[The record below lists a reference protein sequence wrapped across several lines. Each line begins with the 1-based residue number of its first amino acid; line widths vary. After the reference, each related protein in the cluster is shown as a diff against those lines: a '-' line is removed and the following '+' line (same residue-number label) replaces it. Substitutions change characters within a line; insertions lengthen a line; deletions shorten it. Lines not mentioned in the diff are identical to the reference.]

1 MSSTIEPGSVGA
13 WFLASRPKTL
23 PAAVVPV
30 AVGTACAYS
39 LDSAAWDAAAA
50 ALIGALFIQIGTNL
64 ANDVYDHE
72 KGADTGDR
80 LGPTR
85 AVQAGLLS
93 PRQVRVGMAVTF
105 LLASVA
111 GLYLATVA
119 GWQIFAVG
127 VLSILAGIA
136 YTGGPFPLA
145 YNGLGDVFVMVFFGF
160 VAVCG
165 TAWVQMGTVPALA
178 LVASLPVGALAT
190 AMLVVNNLRDVDT
203 DRLAGKRTLVV
214 RFGRSQALLQYPLML
229 LLAYGAAI
237 AMAFVPGTGWG
248 ALLPLL
254 TLPLAFRLHT
264 ELRSR
269 SGTDLNDTL
278 AGTAKLL
285 LLFGFSLTLGLLS
298 GL

>member
-1 MSSTIEPGSVGA
+1 V
-13 WFLASRPKTL
+13 LASRPKTL

-30 AVGTACAYS
+30 AVGTACAYRLES
-39 LDSAAWDAAAA
+39 WAWDAALA
-50 ALIGALFIQIGTNL
+50 ALVGALFIQVGTNL

-72 KGADTGDR
+72 KGADTSAR
-80 LGPTR
+80 LGPLR

-93 PRQVRVGMAVTF
+93 PGQIRVGMALTF

-111 GLYLATVA
+111 GLYLASVA

-127 VLSILAGIA
+127 VISILAGIA

-165 TAWVQMGTVPALA
+165 TAWVQMGTVPPLA
-178 LVASLPVGALAT
+178 WVASLPVGALAT

-203 DRLAGKRTLVV
+203 DREAGKRTLVV
-214 RFGRSQALLQYPLML
+214 RFGRSQALAQYPLML
-229 LLAYGAAI
+229 VLAYGAPL
-237 AMAFVPGTGWG
+237 AMFFVPGGGLG
-248 ALLPLL
+248 ALLPLV
-254 TLPLAFRLHT
+254 TLPLGWRLHR
-264 ELRSR
+264 ELRAGR
-269 SGTDLNDTL
+269 GAALNETL

-285 LLFGFSLTLGLLS
+285 LLFGFSLALGLASPL
-298 GL
+298 

>member
-1 MSSTIEPGSVGA
+1 M
-13 WFLASRPKTL
+13 LASRPKTL

-39 LDSAAWDAAAA
+39 LGSWAWDAALA
-50 ALIGALFIQIGTNL
+50 ALVGALFIQVGTNL

-72 KGADTGDR
+72 KGADTSDR
-80 LGPTR
+80 LGPVR

-93 PRQVRVGMAVTF
+93 PGHVRVGMALTF

-111 GLYLATVA
+111 GLYLASVA

-127 VLSILAGIA
+127 VISILAGIA

-160 VAVCG
+160 VAVGG
-165 TAWVQMGTVPALA
+165 TAWVQMGTVPPLA
-178 LVASLPVGALAT
+178 WVASLPVGALAT

-203 DRLAGKRTLVV
+203 DREAGKRTLVV
-214 RFGRSQALLQYPLML
+214 RFGRRQALAQYPLML
-229 LLAYGAAI
+229 ALAYAA
-237 AMAFVPGTGWG
+237 AVALLFVPGGGWG

-254 TLPLAFRLHT
+254 TLPLAWRLHGD
-264 ELRSR
+264 LRSR
-269 SGTDLNDTL
+269 SGTSLNETL

-285 LLFGFSLTLGLLS
+285 LLFGFSLALGLASTL
-298 GL
+298 

>member
-1 MSSTIEPGSVGA
+1 MSNSLEPGSAGA
-13 WFLASRPKTL
+13 WLLASRPKTL

-39 LDSAAWDAAAA
+39 LDSASWDAAAA
-50 ALIGALFIQIGTNL
+50 ALIGALFIQVGTNL

-93 PRQVRVGMAVTF
+93 PRQVRIGMAVTF

-111 GLYLATVA
+111 GLYLASVA

-127 VLSILAGIA
+127 VVSILAGIA

-165 TAWVQMGTVPALA
+165 TAWVQMGAVPALA
-178 LVASLPVGALAT
+178 VLAALPVGALAT

-214 RFGRSQALLQYPLML
+214 RFGRSQALAQYPSML
-229 LLAYGAAI
+229 LLAYGAVI
-237 AMAFVPGTGWG
+237 AMVFVPGGSWA

-254 TLPLAFRLHT
+254 TLPLAFRLHG

-269 SGTDLNDTL
+269 TGTALNNTL

-285 LLFGFSLTLGLLS
+285 LLFGFTLAVGLAS